1 MSNTVN
7 NFLQTIS
14 SLRMLEELIVFG
26 KMEII
31 PESDYKDVITF
42 LEEEYLEES
51 TGFPMN
57 VPAFNAEA
65 ALWGA
70 KTIYAAAC
78 VLLDRNQNNNEL
90 DLLFPPYA
98 GNIEAGSILSVDLC
112 LRFLPPILFQLKR
125 IDVEDEAIMLLENIL
140 ATWHYSGINYQL
152 NYSKINFTT
161 ISDNVCMYQLYCDR
175 IIQFKNLELA
185 QLPVFNSHIKG
196 CLGLH
201 THIFWNELKTANKIN
216 EQSNQSE

>member
-31 PESDYKDVITF
+31 PERDYKDVISF

-51 TGFPMN
+51 TGFPAN
-57 VPAFNAEA
+57 APSFDAEA

-70 KTIYAAAC
+70 KTIYAAAG

-90 DLLFPPYA
+90 ELLFPQYE
-98 GNIEAGSILSVDLC
+98 GNIDAGSILSADLC
-112 LRFLPPILFQLKR
+112 LRFLPNILFPLKR
-125 IDVEDEAIMLLENIL
+125 IDIEDKVISLLEDIL
-140 ATWHYSGINYQL
+140 ATWHFSGINYQL
-152 NYSKINFTT
+152 DYSKINFTT
-161 ISDNVCMYQLYCDR
+161 ISDHACMYQLYCDR
-175 IIQFKNLELA
+175 IIQYKNLELA